1 MTRILVIDDQPA
13 TLELMNRLF
22 VAEGYTVDAVSDG
35 AEARACLDKDEY
47 DVVFTDLRLGYP
59 YDGLEVL
66 ELVKQIQPR
75 AQVVIMTAFSS
86 VESSVLAMR
95 GGAYDYITKPFKA
108 EEVLLLAER
117 ASEKAKLAEKVR
129 TLESKLEGRVPK
141 DSGAGEII
149 GSSTAMMQVMRL
161 VTQVARTDATVLVIG
176 ESGTGKELIA
186 QAIHSLS
193 PRAQAPFVAV
203 NCGAIPETLQE
214 SEFFGHVKGA
224 FTGAHR
230 TKTGLFEQADKG
242 TLFLDE
248 VGETSL
254 ATQVKL
260 LRFLQEGEVR
270 KVGDNKPANVD
281 VRLVAATN
289 RDLVS
294 MIEEGTFREDLYYRL
309 NIVCIEVPP
318 LRDRDGDVELL
329 ANFFL
334 QRYAKKLGADVKVF
348 SDDAMRT
355 LRKHTWFGNV
365 RELENAVERAVTLA
379 RGPIVHR
386 EDLPSFARTP
396 KHRGSARD
404 TGEINTLSGEWP
416 AEPVPPPAASG
427 PPRRS
432 WSGRPSPS
440 RQVAPPPRATAPPA
454 LRSAPP
460 VDRSPTPTD
469 RLEAMFGQAATD
481 AMRAPEIASEITGAP
496 ARWRPITGPG
506 AGEDAPPFNREL
518 EQGRFPSLEE
528 MERRHIE
535 AALHLFAGNRTRA
548 CVALGI
554 SKATLWRKIKRF
566 GLEEVGR

>member
-1 MTRILVIDDQPA
+1 MAVTRILVIDDQPA
-13 TLELMNRLF
+13 TLELLSRLF
-22 VAEGYTVDAVSDG
+22 EAEGYRVDTVADG
-35 AEARACLDKDEY
+35 GLARACLERDEY

-86 VESSVLAMR
+86 VESSVLATR

-117 ASEKAKLAEKVR
+117 AAEKARLTEKVR
-129 TLESKLEGRVPK
+129 ELESRLEGRIPE
-141 DSGAGEII
+141 DRGPREII
-149 GSSTAMMQVMRL
+149 GSSAAMMQVMRL

-176 ESGTGKELIA
+176 ESGTGKELVA

-193 PRAQAPFVAV
+193 PRAKAPFVAV
-203 NCGAIPETLQE
+203 NCGAIPENLQE

-224 FTGAHR
+224 FTGAFR

-248 VGETSL
+248 VGDTSL

-270 KVGDNKPANVD
+270 KVGDNQPAIVD

-289 RDLVS
+289 QDLVA
-294 MIEEGTFREDLYYRL
+294 MIEDGSFREDLYYRL
-309 NIVCIEVPP
+309 NIVCVEVPP
-318 LRDRDGDVELL
+318 LRERDGDLELL

-334 QRYAKKLGADVKVF
+334 QRYAKKLDVDVKVF
-348 SDDAMRT
+348 SDEAMHT

-379 RGPIVHR
+379 RSPIVHR

-396 KHRGSARD
+396 KHRGPGT
-404 TGEINTLSGEWP
+404 TGDHATLSGDWP
-416 AEPVPPPAASG
+416 VAEPVPPEAASG

-432 WSGRPSPS
+432 WSGRPAPE
-440 RQVAPPPRATAPPA
+440 RQVAPPR
-454 LRSAPP
+454 LRSLN
-460 VDRSPTPTD
+460 D
-469 RLEAMFGQAATD
+469 
-481 AMRAPEIASEITGAP
+481 RAPLDSQFGRAASEALLSPEDPSPAPGAP
-496 ARWRPITGPG
+496 ARWRPVTGVG
-506 AGEDAPPFNREL
+506 GGEHAPAFNREL
-518 EQGRFPSLEE
+518 EQARFPTLEE
-528 MERRHIE
+528 MERQHIE
-535 AALHLFAGNRTRA
+535 AALHLFRGSRSRA
-548 CVALGI
+548 CSALGI
-554 SKATLWRKIKRF
+554 SKATLWRKIKQF
-566 GLEEVGR
+566 DLGEIGK

>member
-13 TLELMNRLF
+13 TLELLRKLF
-22 VAEGYTVDAVSDG
+22 VAEGYTVDTVSDG
-35 AEARACLDKDEY
+35 GEARACLDRDEY

-117 ASEKAKLAEKVR
+117 AAEKARLAEQVR
-129 TLESKLEGRVPK
+129 ALESKLDGRVPK
-141 DSGAGEII
+141 DAGAHEII
-149 GSSTAMMQVMRL
+149 GSSPAMMQVMRL

-186 QAIHSLS
+186 QAIHTLS
-193 PRAQAPFVAV
+193 PRAKAPFVAV

-224 FTGAHR
+224 FTGAFR
-230 TKTGLFEQADKG
+230 TKIGLFEQADNG

-281 VRLVAATN
+281 ARLVAATN
-289 RDLVS
+289 QDLVS
-294 MIEEGTFREDLYYRL
+294 MIEAGTFREDLYYRL
-309 NIVCIEVPP
+309 NIVCVEVPP
-318 LRDRDGDVELL
+318 LRDREGDIELL

-334 QRYAKKLGADVKVF
+334 RRYSKKLQSDVKVF

-355 LRKHTWFGNV
+355 LNKHTWHGNV

-386 EDLPSFARTP
+386 EDLPSFSRTP
-396 KHRGSARD
+396 KHRASAAVS
-404 TGEINTLSGEWP
+404 GEIAALSGEWP
-416 AEPVPPPAASG
+416 TAEPEPPAAASG

-432 WSGRPSPS
+432 WSGRPTPGTSEPLGRMFGRAAS
-440 RQVAPPPRATAPPA
+440 VGLGATTDPPREPA
-454 LRSAPP
+454 
-460 VDRSPTPTD
+460 
-469 RLEAMFGQAATD
+469 
-481 AMRAPEIASEITGAP
+481 AP
-496 ARWRPITGPG
+496 AEWAPITGPF
-506 AGEDAPPFNREL
+506 AGLQAPAFNREL
-518 EQGRFPSLEE
+518 EQRRFPSLEE
-528 MERRHIE
+528 MEKRHIE
-535 AALHLFAGNRTRA
+535 AALHLFKGNRTQA
-548 CVALGI
+548 CAALGI

-566 GLEEVGR
+566 GLESVGR